1 MMEKIKLGDIADIYL
16 GLTHTPKYVEKGVP
30 FLSVKDISNGKIDF
44 SKCHYITEEEFNTL
58 PAGAKP
64 QVGDMLFCRVGT
76 IGKPIIIKEGTIKFG
91 SFVSLGFLR
100 ITKKDYLLDYVRYW
114 MLSNDFLQQVLK
126 NVKGV
131 AQINLNT
138 SWLKKFELPQL
149 EIKEQKKLIK
159 KLDKVQEIIDLRKKQ
174 IGELDELIKAQFVE
188 MFGNLRNTK
197 YEVKTL
203 EELVDKSEKN
213 SLKRGPFGGSLKKD
227 DFVDDGYLVYEQRHA
242 IHNDFE
248 YEKYYIDEEKFK
260 SMEIFKVMP
269 GDLIISCS
277 GVTLGRIAEIPRNA
291 KEGIINQALLKISLN
306 NRIIINEFFIQQFR
320 SEEIQN
326 HLFSFS
332 RGSGIPNFPSMN
344 EVKKIK
350 FICPN
355 LEEQIRYESIVKQI
369 DKRKI
374 EIEKSLRETEELQ
387 ESLMNKYF
395 GE

>member
-1 MMEKIKLGDIADIYL
+1 MEKVKLGDIADIYL

-114 MLSNDFLQQVLK
+114 MLSNDFLQQVSK

-159 KLDKVQEIIDLRKKQ
+159 KLDKIQEIIDLRKKQ
-174 IGELDELIKAQFVE
+174 IINLDELIKSQFIE
-188 MFGNLRNTK
+188 MFDNTEEKIRLGDCCEVHARIGWQALTKNEHMQRGEYMLITGTNFKNNEIDYSTCVYVSKERYEMDKNIILKNDDILITKDGTIGKVAIVHNLNK
-197 YEVKTL
+197 PATL
-203 EELVDKSEKN
+203 NGGIFVIRPDFKFNKEYISYVFKGPLFEEYVDKSKTGATIKHLNQKHLIEFEI
-213 SLKRGPFGGSLKKD
+213 PFPPKK
-227 DFVDDGYLVYEQRHA
+227 LQ
-242 IHNDFE
+242 
-248 YEKYYIDEEKFK
+248 EKFADIYRQIGK
-260 SMEIFKVMP
+260 
-269 GDLIISCS
+269 
-277 GVTLGRIAEIPRNA
+277 
-291 KEGIINQALLKISLN
+291 Q
-306 NRIIINEFFIQQFR
+306 
-320 SEEIQN
+320 
-326 HLFSFS
+326 
-332 RGSGIPNFPSMN
+332 
-344 EVKKIK
+344 K
-350 FICPN
+350 FI
-355 LEEQIRYESIVKQI
+355 L
-369 DKRKI
+369 
-374 EIEKSLRETEELQ
+374 EKSLRETEELQ
-387 ESLMNKYF
+387 ESLMNK
-395 GE
+395 

>member
-1 MMEKIKLGDIADIYL
+1 MEKIKLGDIADIYL

-100 ITKKDYLLDYVRYW
+100 ITRKDYLLNYVKYW

-149 EIKEQKKLIK
+149 EIKEQRRLIK
-159 KLDKVQEIIDLRKKQ
+159 KLDKIQEILDLRKKQ
-174 IGELDELIKAQFVE
+174 IEELDKLIKFQFVE
-188 MFGNLRNTK
+188 MFGTIYDNKNNYKIKQLKEVFSIIKDGTHSTPTYTEDKINGIKFLSAKDVASGTINWNNIK
-197 YEVKTL
+197 YIPVELHNELSKRVKPQKNDILLAKNGTTGICAK
-203 EELVDKSEKN
+203 VDKDEVFDIYVSLALLRANEGYSIDYLVQAINNDMTKEQFDR
-213 SLKRGPFGGSLKKD
+213 SLK
-227 DFVDDGYLVYEQRHA
+227 
-242 IHNDFE
+242 
-248 YEKYYIDEEKFK
+248 
-260 SMEIFKVMP
+260 
-269 GDLIISCS
+269 
-277 GVTLGRIAEIPRNA
+277 GVG
-291 KEGIINQALLKISLN
+291 
-306 NRIIINEFFIQQFR
+306 
-320 SEEIQN
+320 
-326 HLFSFS
+326 
-332 RGSGIPNFPSMN
+332 
-344 EVKKIK
+344 V
-350 FICPN
+350 PN
-355 LEEQIRYESIVKQI
+355 LHLGEIEKTKIIVPPIELQNQFAEIVKQI
-369 DKRKI
+369 NNQKFI
-374 EIEKSLRETEELQ
+374 LEKSLKETEELQ

-395 GE
+395 G